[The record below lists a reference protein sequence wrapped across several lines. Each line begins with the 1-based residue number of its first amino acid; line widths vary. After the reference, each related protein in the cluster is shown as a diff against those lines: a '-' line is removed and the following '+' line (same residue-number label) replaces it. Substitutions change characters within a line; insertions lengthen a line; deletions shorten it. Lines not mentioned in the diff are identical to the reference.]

1 MSAPGEPGHLAIC
14 HLELVEWARRTE
26 QGDHDVGEDGD
37 NGDGDDD
44 LDVYYHYA
52 VTIYADDEDDDVIV
66 T

>member
-1 MSAPGEPGHLAIC
+1 MSAPGERGHLAIC
-14 HLELVEWARRTE
+14 LLGLVELASRIG

-52 VTIYADDEDDDVIV
+52 VTKHDEDDDVIV